1 MASVIIRGRINTTAL
16 AAGQTAE
23 VERTDRIDRLV
34 DKGYVEIVGDTVVN
48 PEPIVSGPSVE
59 IVGEVPPVEG
69 TGSGI
74 QAWRKFMQD
83 NGFELAGDESKTDLI
98 ELWQGDDPAGLE
110 ADAQNDGPAEP
121 GE

>member
-34 DKGYVEIVGDTVVN
+34 KKGYVEIVGDTVVN

-98 ELWQGDDPAGLE
+98 ELWQGPDPAGLE
-110 ADAQNDGPAEP
+110 ADSQNDGPAEP